1 MQVWGWWLVG
11 LVVGWVG
18 GCGCV
23 QGKAREVNT
32 RPLAYCLRSFARLAS
47 RLGVERPPH
56 SQTRTSMRRL
66 RALFTAVPLL
76 TIGRAS
82 PYPWPLS

>member
-1 MQVWGWWLVG
+1 MQVWGW
-11 LVVGWVG
+11 LVVG
-18 GCGCV
+18 CGWV
-23 QGKAREVNT
+23 QGKGERRIRVP
-32 RPLAYCLRSFARLAS
+32 RLCLRSFARLAS

-66 RALFTAVPLL
+66 RALFSAVSLL

-82 PYPWPLS
+82 PYPWPLWRV